1 MPENTKEIEQ
11 LINQNYVPSSMER
24 KRTVLMYIL
33 FGIIMSL
40 SKKYV
45 STYEK
50 FHLKQAIGRRVTFMT
65 ILTASVVLFFIKY
78 LNLIP
83 IIIILPLIIVLG
95 IFIKQARNWE
105 YTLENNK
112 ILLPIFG
119 WLGWRVL
126 DIFEVE
132 METFDWQV
140 DSPKSNSSENE

>member
-1 MPENTKEIEQ
+1 MSENTKEIEQ

-24 KRTVLMYIL
+24 KRTVLMYVL

-50 FHLKQAIGRRVTFMT
+50 FHLKQAIGRRVSFMI

-83 IIIILPLIIVLG
+83 IIVLLPLMIVLG
-95 IFIKQARNWE
+95 IFVKQARNGE

-119 WLGWRVL
+119 GLGGRVL

-132 METFDWQV
+132 MTISDGQI
-140 DSPKSNSSENE
+140 DSSEQKTPPAQ